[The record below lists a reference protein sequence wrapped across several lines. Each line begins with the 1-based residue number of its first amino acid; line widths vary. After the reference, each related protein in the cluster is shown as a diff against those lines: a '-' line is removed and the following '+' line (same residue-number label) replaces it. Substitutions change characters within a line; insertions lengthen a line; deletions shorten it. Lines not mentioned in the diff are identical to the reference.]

1 MAGVTPSPLSYL
13 DYRTW
18 LKDAYEAR
26 KQESGF
32 FSYRFM
38 AGRLEVDAGQ
48 LVKILQGKL
57 HMPVRAIPK
66 VAKLFS
72 LEGREADFFQELVVF
87 TRSRGRKETAESFN
101 RLMEIKGL
109 DARSLED
116 RHASYYL
123 EWRHTVVRA
132 LIGVTTFRGDFEA
145 LGRMCDPPLTEEQ
158 ARNSVELLESLEM
171 IRKDDRGV
179 WSLHDAHV
187 TQGSS
192 IPKQAVRK
200 FQADVLQLAE
210 RALDAIVPEDREIST
225 QTVAI
230 GSAEL
235 AQLKDWSAD
244 FWRQVQMLAQNSRS
258 PDRVYQIGLVAFPV
272 ARVRIPGRR

>member
-210 RALDAIVPEDREIST
+210 RALNAIVPEDREIST

>member
-1 MAGVTPSPLSYL
+1 MAGVIPSPLSYL
-13 DYRTW
+13 DYRVW

-26 KQESGF
+26 KQDSGF

-57 HMPVRAIPK
+57 HMPVRAIPR
-66 VAKLFS
+66 VVKLFA
-72 LEGREADFFQELVVF
+72 LEGREADFLQELVVF

-116 RHASYYL
+116 HHASYYL
-123 EWRHTVVRA
+123 DWRHAVVRA
-132 LIGVTTFRGDFEA
+132 LIGITTFRGDFEA
-145 LGRMCDPPLTEEQ
+145 LGRMCDPPLTEEE
-158 ARNSVELLESLEM
+158 AKTSVELLENLEM
-171 IRKDDRGV
+171 VRKDERGI
-179 WSLHDAHV
+179 WSLHDAHIV
-187 TQGSS
+187 QGSGV
-192 IPKQAVRK
+192 PRQAVRK

-210 RALDAIVPEDREIST
+210 RALDAISPDEREIST

-230 GSAEL
+230 GATEL
-235 AQLKDWSAD
+235 AQLRDWTAD
-244 FWRQVQMLAQNSRS
+244 FWRQVQMLAQNSHT
-258 PDRVYQIGLVAFPV
+258 PDRIYQIGLVAFPV

>member
-1 MAGVTPSPLSYL
+1 MAGVIPSPLLYL

-26 KQESGF
+26 KLESGI

-72 LEGREADFFQELVVF
+72 LEGREADYFQELVVF

-158 ARNSVELLESLEM
+158 ARSSVELLESLEM
-171 IRKDDRGV
+171 VRKDERGV
-179 WSLHDAHV
+179 WSLHDAHIV
-187 TQGSS
+187 QGAGV
-192 IPKQAVRK
+192 PRQAVRK

-210 RALDAIVPEDREIST
+210 RALDAIAPEEREIST

-230 GSAEL
+230 GADEL
-235 AQLKDWSAD
+235 AQLKDWGAD

-258 PDRVYQIGLVAFPV
+258 PDRVYQIGIVAFPV

>member
-1 MAGVTPSPLSYL
+1 MVGVTPSPLSYL